1 MLVARGIG
9 APAFDNLG
17 ISGDGSRLKAG
28 TTKSFVGLTIL
39 AVGGELLFQ
48 RRQFGKGRIGVDR
61 AIAFARGRAGRV
73 GPVRGPAIGPLVT
86 AAFVATAIVAPTRE
100 FALLLIR
107 LPALVFVPAAQPLAR
122 RTTLVI
128 LPRFPNPPLVG
139 RTRPRPQP
147 RLAPVH

>member
-39 AVGGELLFQ
+39 AVGGELIFQ

-61 AIAFARGRAGRV
+61 AVAFARGRAGGV
-73 GPVRGPAIGPLVT
+73 LPVRGPAVAASFVT
-86 AAFVATAIVAPTRE
+86 STFVTSTFVTSAFIAAAIVAPARE
-100 FALLLIR
+100 FAL
-107 LPALVFVPAAQPLAR
+107 ALVRVL
-122 RTTLVI
+122 
-128 LPRFPNPPLVG
+128 
-139 RTRPRPQP
+139 
-147 RLAPVH
+147 